1 MNIEEYKKYVNP
13 FIDRIFKKHIKDTSK
28 GNPANKITDESLK
41 LLKSEGLDQLLGV
54 YDLINGFNVEWKATF
69 EHSPP
74 SSKNSEIGKIN
85 LVSIEEMLSPSGSV
99 NLNQLETWTIYDVG
113 GSKRN
118 AALSGRF
125 IPVDTIGDICSG
137 IFDNGDPKLYFHD
150 FGNSFYSLDLD
161 IFGYFKMVLKSN
173 GYSFWQQALVYHL
186 YSKDESSTYGQST
199 YDDFVEDMPVIF
211 KEFDLD
217 EYLAFFESLRI
228 SKKE

>member
-1 MNIEEYKKYVNP
+1 MP
-13 FIDRIFKKHIKDTSK
+13 
-28 GNPANKITDESLK
+28 
-41 LLKSEGLDQLLGV
+41 V
-54 YDLINGFNVEWKATF
+54 YDLINGFFLEW
-69 EHSPP
+69 SV
-74 SSKNSEIGKIN
+74 SKKLPELFGKIGRIN
-85 LVSIEEMLSPSGSV
+85 TETIEEMIKRYNV
-99 NLNQLETWTIYDVG
+99 INLGNLATWIVYDVHK
-113 GSKRN
+113 KRREVEFT
-118 AALSGRF
+118 GRF
-125 IPVDTIGDICSG
+125 LAVETNGDICAG

-161 IFGYFKMVLKSN
+161 IFGYFKMALKSN